1 MRLDHEIVIRLLGF
15 RFGKKYIQHSGLSW
29 NNDIFLIIIKPIL
42 SSTYS
47 NDSAILTKMT
57 R

>member
-47 NDSAILTKMT
+47 NDSAI
-57 R
+57 